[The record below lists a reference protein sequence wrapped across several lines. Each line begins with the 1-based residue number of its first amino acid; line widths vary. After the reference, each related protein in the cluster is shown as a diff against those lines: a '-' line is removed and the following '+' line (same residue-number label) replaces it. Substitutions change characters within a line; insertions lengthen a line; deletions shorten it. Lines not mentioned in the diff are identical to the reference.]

1 MFDWDDLRH
10 FLAVLRTGS
19 LAGASKALGVHA
31 TTVGRRIELL
41 EERAGT
47 ALFER
52 HGRTWVPSAAG
63 RALEPRAER
72 IENEMLALERELDGA
87 DSRLAGTVRV
97 SATEMLA
104 TRFITP
110 RLGEF
115 VARYPDVILDLQCTN
130 RPVDLEKREADIALR
145 LTRPHAPSLV
155 TRRLSP
161 IPLALYASSAYV
173 AKRGMPERPE
183 TSLAGHDAI
192 LFADA
197 RAFRIENDWITE
209 RLDGA
214 RIVARSDSVSSI
226 FGATV
231 AGVGISLLPQMV
243 ANAEPS
249 LVRIPTRT
257 IPEPR
262 VIWQTIHEDLRD
274 NARVRVVLEFLAEIL
289 TPPNGA

>member
-1 MFDWDDLRH
+1 VFDWDDLRH

-31 TTVGRRIELL
+31 TTVGRRIEML
-41 EERAGT
+41 EARAGT
-47 ALFER
+47 SLFER
-52 HGRTWVPSAAG
+52 HGRTWVPSPAG

-72 IENEMLALERELDGA
+72 IESEMLALERELDGA
-87 DSRLAGTVRV
+87 DMRLAGTVRV
-97 SATEMLA
+97 TATEMLA

-110 RLGEF
+110 RLGEL
-115 VARYPDVILDLQCTN
+115 VARYPDVTIDFHCTN
-130 RPVDLEKREADIALR
+130 RPVDLEKREADVALR
-145 LTRPHAPSLV
+145 LTRPNAPSLV
-155 TRRLSP
+155 TKRLAA
-161 IPLALYASSAYV
+161 IPLALYASAAYLER
-173 AKRGMPERPE
+173 RGMPEDADR
-183 TSLAGHDAI
+183 SLAGHDVV

-197 RAFRIENDWITE
+197 RPFAIENDWMTE

-231 AGVGISLLPQMV
+231 GGVGIALLPQMV
-243 ANAEPS
+243 AGAES
-249 LVRIPTRT
+249 TLVRIPTAS

-274 NARVRVVLEFLAEIL
+274 NARVRAVLDWLSEIL
-289 TPPNGA
+289 SPPTAH